1 MTSNIRTTITVK
13 REFELAEDQL
23 EALLQ
28 AHGAM
33 RFGCDADK
41 VQVHIQISSSGSYV
55 QSVTLSTE
63 SEVVEES

>member
-13 REFELAEDQL
+13 KEFELAEDQL

-28 AHGAM
+28 AHGAL
-33 RFGCDADK
+33 RFGCDANK

>member
-13 REFELAEDQL
+13 KEFELAEDQL

-63 SEVVEES
+63 SIVEE

>member
-13 REFELAEDQL
+13 KEFELAEDQL

-33 RFGCDADK
+33 RFGCDANK
-41 VQVHIQISSSGSYV
+41 VQVHIQINRSGSYV

>member
-13 REFELAEDQL
+13 KEFELAKDQL

-28 AHGAM
+28 AHGAL

-41 VQVHIQISSSGSYV
+41 VQVHIQISSSGRYV

-63 SEVVEES
+63 SEVVR

>member
-13 REFELAEDQL
+13 KEFELTEDQL

-41 VQVHIQISSSGSYV
+41 VQVHIQISSIGSYV
-55 QSVTLSTE
+55 QSVTLSIE
-63 SEVVEES
+63 SEVVEGS

>member
-13 REFELAEDQL
+13 KEFELAEDQL

-55 QSVTLSTE
+55 QSITLSTE

>member
-13 REFELAEDQL
+13 KEFELAEDQL

-28 AHGAM
+28 AHGAL
-33 RFGCDADK
+33 RFGCDANK
-41 VQVHIQISSSGSYV
+41 VQVHIQVSSSGSYV